1 MEKTPDSITELKK
14 YCRKVEVVPA
24 RSFAPRSFQALKGF
38 FSPLPRSV
46 AQTYSLEMQRLIEES
61 LKSET
66 FDVVVASEGYA
77 PALSSLLAST
87 ISRVPKI
94 LDALEVSLAKDAYQ
108 NEPRLVH
115 RLRNGLTW
123 FKLRKFSKHILQK
136 CNACTVPSMQEQ
148 RILREILPHDFPV
161 EIIPHGLDIDYYESA
176 HTAPQSN
183 SMVFTGSFTYH
194 ANLDAV
200 QYFLEEIY
208 PGIQLREAKV
218 RFKVLGNSDQMDSKS
233 LAESD
238 SVEFMGFVQDV
249 RPVIA
254 KSWLSVVPLRTGA
267 GTRLKVIESMALGT
281 PVVSTSKGAEGLEVT
296 HNENIL
302 IADTPSEFSKAVLSL
317 LSSPE
322 LRNKLSHAGL
332 QLVREKYS
340 SEMMGRKFESLL
352 KRVVK

>member
-1 MEKTPDSITELKK
+1 
-14 YCRKVEVVPA
+14 V
-24 RSFAPRSFQALKGF
+24 KGF

-46 AQTYSLEMQRLIEES
+46 VQTYSLEMQRLIEES
-61 LKSET
+61 LKSQA
-66 FDVVVASEGYA
+66 FDVVVASEGHA

-87 ISRVPKI
+87 ISGVPKI
-94 LDALEVSLAKDAYQ
+94 LDALEISLAKDAYQ
-108 NEPRLVH
+108 NEPRLVR

-123 FKLRKFSKHILQK
+123 FKLREFSKHTVQK
-136 CNACTVPSMQEQ
+136 CDACTVPSVQEE

-176 HTAPQSN
+176 HTAAQSN
-183 SMVFTGSFTYH
+183 SMVFTGSFRYH

-200 QYFLEEIY
+200 QYFREEIY
-208 PGIQLREAKV
+208 PEIQLSEAKV
-218 RFKVLGNSDQMDSKS
+218 RFKVIGISDRMTSKS
-233 LAESD
+233 IVESD
-238 SVEFMGFVQDV
+238 SVEFMGLIQDV
-249 RPVIA
+249 RPEIA

-317 LSSPE
+317 LRSPE
-322 LRNKLSHAGL
+322 LRRKLSRAGH

-340 SEMMGRKFESLL
+340 SEVMGRKFESLL